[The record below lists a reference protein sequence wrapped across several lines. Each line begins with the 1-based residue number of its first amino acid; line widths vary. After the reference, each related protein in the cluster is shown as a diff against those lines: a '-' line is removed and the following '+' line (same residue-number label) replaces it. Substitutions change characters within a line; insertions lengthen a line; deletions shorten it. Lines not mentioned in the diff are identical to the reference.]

1 MTLAA
6 VLAITK
12 VVAALAFLG
21 VLIAIAAAYRLLG
34 QRLEA
39 ERAEAVIE
47 AEFARLEAE
56 REAAEPPPPARTGP
70 DDGGRFA

>member
-1 MTLAA
+1 VTLAA

-12 VVAALAFLG
+12 VFAALAFLG

-39 ERAEAVIE
+39 ERADAVIE

-56 REAAEPPPPARTGP
+56 RVAAERRASSRTASN
-70 DDGGRFA
+70 DGDSFA

>member
-1 MTLAA
+1 MTVAA

-12 VVAALAFLG
+12 VVATLAFLG

-34 QRLEA
+34 QKLEA
-39 ERAEAVIE
+39 ERAEAVLE

-56 REAAEPPPPARTGP
+56 RETAEPPP
-70 DDGGRFA
+70 

>member
-1 MTLAA
+1 MTMAA

-34 QRLEA
+34 QKLEA
-39 ERAEAVIE
+39 ERAEALLE

-56 REAAEPPPPARTGP
+56 RGTAEPPP
-70 DDGGRFA
+70 